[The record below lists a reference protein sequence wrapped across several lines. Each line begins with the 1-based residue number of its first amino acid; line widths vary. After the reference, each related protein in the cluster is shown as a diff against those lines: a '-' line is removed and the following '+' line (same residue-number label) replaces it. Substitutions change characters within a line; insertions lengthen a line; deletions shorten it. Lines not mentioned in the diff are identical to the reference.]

1 MLFLQGERGDPARP
15 GPLVMS
21 VDLSEG
27 GSFDAAWRAWA
38 EGHAAASGHS
48 PPEPGDRPL
57 HLYDVLPPDVLRRL
71 DWVTL
76 QCAAITKILPGN
88 RCDSDLVLRFAATY
102 REPGLRRVL
111 DDMRR
116 HPPG

>member
-1 MLFLQGERGDPARP
+1 MADLGRGVRRR
-15 GPLVMS
+15 LS
-21 VDLSEG
+21 VDPP
-27 GSFDAAWRAWA
+27 
-38 EGHAAASGHS
+38 
-48 PPEPGDRPL
+48 PPEPDARPL
-57 HLYDVLPPDVLRRL
+57 HLYDLLPPDVLRRL

-116 HPPG
+116 HPPGRVG